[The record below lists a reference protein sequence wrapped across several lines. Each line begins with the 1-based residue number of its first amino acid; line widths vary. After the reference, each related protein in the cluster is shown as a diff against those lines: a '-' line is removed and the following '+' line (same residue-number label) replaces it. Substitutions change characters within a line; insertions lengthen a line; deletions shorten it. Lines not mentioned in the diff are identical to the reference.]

1 MVMVLTYIVEIELP
15 SSGNWFKYFTG
26 IESREEAEGIRC
38 VAEGKLKA
46 RVRNEWTQG
55 CEMDEKRPF
64 KDNCWNTA
72 GSEEWSEKDAYYV
85 SVQPQLS
92 PN

>member
-38 VAEGKLKA
+38 EAEGKLKA
-46 RVRNEWTQG
+46 RVRNE
-55 CEMDEKRPF
+55 
-64 KDNCWNTA
+64 
-72 GSEEWSEKDAYYV
+72 
-85 SVQPQLS
+85 
-92 PN
+92 